1 MHFYTIRVELH
12 AASWQD
18 YINLAN
24 DLSTKGIVTSITA
37 NEGVTYHMLP
47 AEYNYQ
53 GSADIDTVL
62 NAAKASAEKTGK
74 RHAVFVT
81 EASQRKW
88 IGLEPVQ
95 VRRSA

>member
-24 DLSTKGIVTSITA
+24 DLSAKGIVTSITA
-37 NEGVTYHMLP
+37 NEGVAYHMLP

-53 GSADIDTVL
+53 GPADIDTVL
-62 NAAKASAEKTGK
+62 NASKASAAKTGK